1 MTAPPEPWLE
11 ELVARLRSAAPGL
24 TAEEIA
30 DAVWLAR
37 RMTADPGAPATAG
50 DAAPPAGPPGP
61 AAGSSHRPASR
72 APDPPRPAS
81 RRPAAPSGPPPAS
94 VGVGAVPRP
103 RAEEAADGPAG
114 TFPVRVPAAGSLPG
128 LLGLQRALRPL
139 RGYRSLAAPL
149 PGPLDEDATAD
160 RAARTGVVHPVH
172 HRGRR
177 QAAAMQLLMDASAS
191 MVVWERT
198 LDEIEQICAQLGVFR
213 DVRVAHLHRAAD
225 GTPLIGPA
233 GARGARPR
241 PAGQFLDPTGRRLTL
256 VLSDCVGPLWQEG
269 QAQRLLRHW
278 SLTAPVA
285 VVQPLPPRLWPRT
298 ALPAEPGLLTRDPAA
313 GGRLGFEPDGFGP
326 PPPPGALP
334 VPVLLPVREAL
345 GAWARLLSGPGRTTV
360 HGAAGWLPPGPVTG
374 PRRTLPPAEDGTGPG
389 ADARLAAFRASASP
403 GALRLAVHLAAVP
416 LALPVM
422 QLVQRAMLPDTG
434 PMELAEVLL
443 GGLLW
448 RTPAPAG
455 AGDDSGPWYEFAD
468 GVRELLLQSL
478 DRSEAA
484 LVLKHCSDYV
494 ERHFGRS
501 ARNFSALAVARL
513 SGRPVEA
520 AGARGPGAADPGT
533 GPEPELFAQVPAR
546 VVRWY
551 RPPQTE
557 SGPLAEAELLLELWH
572 DQGDPQLL
580 ADARELAAPLAAG
593 GLDDQGVRA
602 RLVLGG
608 VLRALAGT
616 EALRTD
622 PAARRALLDEAAG
635 LLAEAYERPA
645 GPAGPRRTAVGLEL
659 AAVHWDRWWESV
671 DPRGAGA
678 ARDAGGV
685 RSAWGRGDAG
695 DAGRG
700 GSGGGAGE
708 AWAGGDPAELLAA
721 EAVLRALPAS
731 AATTASARRLQLGRV
746 LLTLADVP
754 PEAVREAALAAPR
767 TPARDGGG
775 RPAAAEPGR
784 PGTGPAGSP
793 APDAPPATGRA
804 GEGTSPVPPSLGDGT
819 SPLPPSAGDGD
830 GAGAG
835 AGAPHGERRAPRDAA
850 AHDRSPGLLAAEAA
864 AELRA
869 ACGLLE
875 AEDAPA
881 ARRSA
886 ALLDLARALRRAGAP
901 AAEALDALSRAELTA
916 ADDLQLLHARTEQ
929 ARVRTA
935 TGDGPGA
942 DAAYSAAVSLTGRDS
957 PRRCALLGEWGAA
970 LLERAQA
977 TGGRGNGTV
986 QRAEAVL
993 REAYAVSPG
1002 RAPGR
1007 PRLQLLL
1014 GRALVLRYARLGFLP
1029 DLYESCHLLEQAAR
1043 RAPDAA
1049 TRAESWLE
1057 LGTARLA
1064 LRERAP
1070 GVPLSDAADAFTAAA
1085 EEARTAAGGEPGS
1098 VVAARAA
1105 HRYADALERMG
1116 LRRQALAAYRT
1127 AAGEWRDL
1135 TARLVDVPWDEVRA
1149 TREGVTRLS
1158 GG

>member
-11 ELVARLRSAAPGL
+11 ELIARLRSAATDL

-30 DAVWLAR
+30 DAVWLAH
-37 RMTADPGAPATAG
+37 RMTPGPGASVPAG
-50 DAAPPAGPPGP
+50 DAGAGLPVDEIDASEEAVGAARAAGHPGP
-61 AAGSSHRPASR
+61 AAPA
-72 APDPPRPAS
+72 APRRPAS
-81 RRPAAPSGPPPAS
+81 RRPSGSGARPPGS
-94 VGVGAVPRP
+94 VAVRAMPRP
-103 RAEEAADGPAG
+103 RDGEAADGPVEG
-114 TFPVRVPAAGSLPG
+114 FPVRVPAAGSLPG

-139 RGYRSLAAPL
+139 RGYRSLAAPV

-177 QAAAMQLLMDASAS
+177 QAAAMQLLMDASPS

-198 LDEIEQICAQLGVFR
+198 LEEMEQICAQLGVFR
-213 DVRVAHLHRAAD
+213 DVRVGYLHRAAD

-233 GARGARPR
+233 AGRGARPHPR
-241 PAGQFLDPTGRRLTL
+241 PAEQFLDPTGRRLTL

-269 QAQRLLRHW
+269 RAQRLLHHW

-298 ALPAEPGLLTRDPAA
+298 ALPAEPGLLTRDPVA
-313 GGRLGFEPDGFGP
+313 GGRLGFDPDGFGP

-334 VPVLLPVREAL
+334 VPVLLPVHEAL
-345 GAWARLLSGPGRTTV
+345 GAWARLLSGPGRTSV
-360 HGAAGWLPPGPVTG
+360 HGAAGLLRPDHPPRPVPPGD
-374 PRRTLPPAEDGTGPG
+374 DGTGPG

-448 RTPAPAG
+448 RMPAPAG
-455 AGDDSGPWYEFAD
+455 TGDENGPWYEFAD
-468 GVRELLLQSL
+468 GIRELLLQSL

-494 ERHFGRS
+494 ERHFGKG

-513 SGRPVEA
+513 
-520 AGARGPGAADPGT
+520 AGLPPAPGAARAPEGPS
-533 GPEPELFAQVPAR
+533 PEPELFAQVPAR

-551 RPPQTE
+551 RPPQAE
-557 SGPLAEAELLLELWH
+557 PGPLAEAELLLELWH

-580 ADARELAAPLAAG
+580 QEARELAAPLASG
-593 GLDDQGVRA
+593 EPDDEGIRA

-616 EALRTD
+616 EAVRED
-622 PAARRALLDEAAG
+622 AARRRELLDEAVA
-635 LLAEAYERPA
+635 LLAEAYGHVAP
-645 GPAGPRRTAVGLEL
+645 GPAGETPAGEAARPVSSSAAPGGTGAVADAAAPRTGPVGSRRTAAGLEL
-659 AAVHWDRWWESV
+659 AAAHWDRW
-671 DPRGAGA
+671 
-678 ARDAGGV
+678 RDADDVG
-685 RSAWGRGDAG
+685 
-695 DAGRG
+695 
-700 GSGGGAGE
+700 
-708 AWAGGDPAELLAA
+708 ELLAA
-721 EAVLRALPAS
+721 ERVLRALPAGG
-731 AATTASARRLQLGRV
+731 APRGLRLGRV
-746 LLTLADVP
+746 LLALADADP
-754 PEAVREAALAAPR
+754 DAVAASEAAHSSVRGAQ
-767 TPARDGGG
+767 
-775 RPAAAEPGR
+775 
-784 PGTGPAGSP
+784 
-793 APDAPPATGRA
+793 PPVVQA
-804 GEGTSPVPPSLGDGT
+804 
-819 SPLPPSAGDGD
+819 
-830 GAGAG
+830 
-835 AGAPHGERRAPRDAA
+835 
-850 AHDRSPGLLAAEAA
+850 LAAEAVT
-864 AELRA
+864 ELSA
-869 ACGLLE
+869 ACDLLE
-875 AEDAPA
+875 AEDAPC
-881 ARRSA
+881 ARRCA
-886 ALLDLARALRRAGAP
+886 ALLDLARALRRTAAP
-901 AAEALDALSRAELTA
+901 AADVLAVLDRAEPTA
-916 ADDLQLLHARTEQ
+916 ADDLQLLHARTER
-929 ARVRTA
+929 ARVHTDA
-935 TGDGPGA
+935 GDGPGA
-942 DAAYSAAVSLTGRDS
+942 DAAYTAAVSLTGRDS
-957 PRRCALLGEWGAA
+957 PRRCALLGEWGAS
-970 LLERAQA
+970 LLERAEA
-977 TGGRGNGTV
+977 AGVRGNGTV
-986 QRAEAVL
+986 SRAEAVL

-1014 GRALVLRYARLGFLP
+1014 GRALVLRYERLGFLP

-1070 GVPLSDAADAFTAAA
+1070 GVPLSDAADAFTAAVD
-1085 EEARTAAGGEPGS
+1085 EAREAAGGEPGS

-1135 TARLVDVPWDEVRA
+1135 TARLVDVPWGEVRE
-1149 TREGVTRLS
+1149 TREGVARLS

>member
-11 ELVARLRSAAPGL
+11 ELVARLRSAAPDL

-37 RMTADPGAPATAG
+37 RMTPGPGEAGVSVPAG
-50 DAAPPAGPPGP
+50 DTGPDPVLRAAVPPSAVP
-61 AAGSSHRPASR
+61 AAG
-72 APDPPRPAS
+72 
-81 RRPAAPSGPPPAS
+81 RRAAPRRLSGDRGRSPAPAS
-94 VGVGAVPRP
+94 VAVRTMPRP
-103 RAEEAADGPAG
+103 RPEEAAGGPVEG
-114 TFPVRVPAAGSLPG
+114 FPVRVPTAASLPG

-139 RGYRSLAAPL
+139 RGYRSLAAPAR
-149 PGPLDEDATAD
+149 GPLDEDTTAD
-160 RAARTGVVHPVH
+160 RAARTGVVHPVY
-172 HRGRR
+172 HRGRG
-177 QAAAMQLLMDASAS
+177 QSAAMQLLMDASPS

-198 LDEIEQICAQLGVFR
+198 LDEMEQICAQLGVFR
-213 DVRVAHLHRAAD
+213 DVRVGYLHRAAD
-225 GTPLIGPA
+225 GTPLIGPSA
-233 GARGARPR
+233 ARGARPR
-241 PAGQFLDPTGRRLTL
+241 PRPAEQFLDPTGRRLTL

-269 QAQRLLRHW
+269 RAQRLLHRW

-298 ALPAEPGLLTRDPAA
+298 ALPAEPGLLTRDPVA

-360 HGAAGWLPPGPVTG
+360 HGAAGLLRPDHPSRPVPPGDDG
-374 PRRTLPPAEDGTGPG
+374 PGPG
-389 ADARLAAFRASASP
+389 ADARLTAFRASASP

-455 AGDDSGPWYEFAD
+455 TGDDSGPWYEFAD

-494 ERHFGRS
+494 ERHFGKG

-513 SGRPVEA
+513 
-520 AGARGPGAADPGT
+520 AGLPPAPGAARAPEGPS
-533 GPEPELFAQVPAR
+533 PEPELFAQVPAR

-551 RPPQTE
+551 RPPQAE
-557 SGPLAEAELLLELWH
+557 PGPLAEAELLLELWH

-580 ADARELAAPLAAG
+580 QQARELAAPLAAG
-593 GLDDQGVRA
+593 GPGGEPDGEGVRA

-616 EALRTD
+616 ESVRAD
-622 PAARRALLDEAAG
+622 APRRRELLDEAVA
-635 LLAEAYERPA
+635 LLAEAYAHGAP
-645 GPAGPRRTAVGLEL
+645 GPARETPADEDAPRHTAVGLEL
-659 AAVHWDRWWESV
+659 AAAHWDRWHDS
-671 DPRGAGA
+671 
-678 ARDAGGV
+678 
-685 RSAWGRGDAG
+685 GDA
-695 DAGRG
+695 D
-700 GSGGGAGE
+700 
-708 AWAGGDPAELLAA
+708 ELRAA
-721 EAVLRALPAS
+721 EGVLRSLPATG
-731 AATTASARRLQLGRV
+731 APRRLHLGRV
-746 LLTLADVP
+746 LLALAGAETP
-754 PEAVREAALAAPR
+754 AGPAPAAQALLAEAV
-767 TPARDGGG
+767 
-775 RPAAAEPGR
+775 
-784 PGTGPAGSP
+784 
-793 APDAPPATGRA
+793 
-804 GEGTSPVPPSLGDGT
+804 
-819 SPLPPSAGDGD
+819 
-830 GAGAG
+830 
-835 AGAPHGERRAPRDAA
+835 
-850 AHDRSPGLLAAEAA
+850 

-869 ACGLLE
+869 ACDLLE
-875 AEDAPA
+875 AEDAPY

-901 AAEALDALSRAELTA
+901 ASEALPVLDRAELTA
-916 ADDLQLLHARTEQ
+916 ADDLQLLHARAEQ
-929 ARVRTA
+929 ARVHTA
-935 TGDGPGA
+935 AGDGPAA
-942 DAAYSAAVSLTGRDS
+942 DAAYTAAVSLTGRDS
-957 PRRCALLGEWGAA
+957 PRRCALLGEWGAS

-977 TGGRGNGTV
+977 EGGRGSGTV
-986 QRAEAVL
+986 SRAEAVL

-1002 RAPGR
+1002 RAPER

-1014 GRALVLRYARLGFLP
+1014 GRALVLRYERLGFLP

-1070 GVPLSDAADAFTAAA
+1070 GVPLSDAADAFTAAV
-1085 EEARTAAGGEPGS
+1085 EEAREAAGGESGS

-1105 HRYADALERMG
+1105 HRYGDALERMG
-1116 LRRQALAAYRT
+1116 LRRQALALYRT

-1135 TARLVDVPWDEVRA
+1135 TARLADVPWDEVRQ
-1149 TREGVTRLS
+1149 TREGVARLS